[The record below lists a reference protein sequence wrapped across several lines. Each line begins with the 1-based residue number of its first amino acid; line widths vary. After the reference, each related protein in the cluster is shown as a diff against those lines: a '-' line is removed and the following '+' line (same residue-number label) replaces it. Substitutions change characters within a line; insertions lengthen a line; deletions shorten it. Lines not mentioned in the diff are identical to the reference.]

1 MRAFACAS
9 FVLLGAGVPEPERA
23 ALRAVVRQGE
33 QPVPRLTR
41 RLHAA
46 ALAHVLAAA
55 EVKRGRMP
63 GGGRHEDMWMYGTS
77 SALLSWPIGSM
88 DYNGSSC

>member
-63 GGGRHEDMWMYGTS
+63 GGG
-77 SALLSWPIGSM
+77 AP
-88 DYNGSSC
+88 